1 MIDESAEKGVAS
13 PEKANALAY
22 NIFVLSTLFWIL
34 CCCFWCLMAYF
45 VDSNTVSSMRSGKG
59 GIEYAELD
67 QREDAVGTAR
77 EKFASGEAMGRG
89 IELLQVA

>member
-1 MIDESAEKGVAS
+1 MIDETTEKGVAS

-22 NIFVLSTLFWIL
+22 NIFILSTLFWIL

-45 VDSNTVSSMRSGKG
+45 VDSNTTSGVRSGKG
-59 GIEYAELD
+59 GVEYAELS
-67 QREDAVGTAR
+67 QREDAVGKPEAI
-77 EKFASGEAMGRG
+77 ASSETMGRG